1 LLADIRN
8 LGGEL
13 VAVSPELLDRSQVTA
28 EKNNLTFPIL
38 NDVGNQAAKKFGLVF
53 QLPPDLREVYLSL
66 GIDLPAHNGDQSYE
80 LPLPATYVID
90 RGGTIRA
97 VFADADY
104 VKRME
109 PTDILATLQTLVKD
123 TGAPSALLTEPAVA
137 GYKEEIDRRLAE
149 IALDEEGL
157 CRMEGGE

>member
-1 LLADIRN
+1 MLADIRN
-8 LGGEL
+8 LSAEL

-38 NDVGNQAAKKFGLVF
+38 NDVGNQVAKMFGLVF
-53 QLPPDLREVYLSL
+53 QLPPDLRAVYLSL

-109 PTDILATLQTLVKD
+109 PADILATLRTL
-123 TGAPSALLTEPAVA
+123 
-137 GYKEEIDRRLAE
+137 R
-149 IALDEEGL
+149 
-157 CRMEGGE
+157 

>member
-1 LLADIRN
+1 MLADIRN
-8 LGGEL
+8 LGAEL
-13 VAVSPELLDRSQVTA
+13 VAVSPELRDRSHITA

-38 NDVGNQAAKKFGLVF
+38 NDVGNHVAKKFGLVF

-66 GIDLPAHNGDQSYE
+66 GIDLPAHNGDQTYE

-90 RGGTIRA
+90 RGGVIRA

-109 PTDILATLQTLVKD
+109 PTDILA
-123 TGAPSALLTEPAVA
+123 AL
-137 GYKEEIDRRLAE
+137 RS
-149 IALDEEGL
+149 LD
-157 CRMEGGE
+157 